1 MSYETLHN
9 FLPAIQSLQS
19 FTKEDIMTN
28 DFLLGQEGNLK
39 MFYAPHNEFVNQQA
53 KIVIVGITPGWQQT
67 KMAFMQFTKSLATY
81 SSIEKCL
88 YDAKM
93 AARFSGAMRVNL
105 IEMLDQCRIP
115 STLGISS
122 SAHLF
127 KNDNLSL
134 HTTSIIKYPV
144 FIKEK
149 NYTGHQPNALHSP
162 LLKHY
167 IYHAFPAEMG
177 KIRQSALVIPLGR
190 AVEKL
195 IFKLI
200 EEQKLPNH
208 HYVFG
213 FPHPSGANG
222 HRIRQFKQEKQQLR
236 KTINRWSTDTKHD
249 HL

>member
-1 MSYETLHN
+1 MPYETLHN

-28 DFLLGQEGNLK
+28 DFLLGQEANLK
-39 MFYAPHNEFVNQQA
+39 MFYAPHNEFINKQA
-53 KIVIVGITPGWQQT
+53 KIVIVGITPGWQQM
-67 KMAFMQFTKSLATY
+67 KMAFMQFTKSLATH
-81 SSIEKCL
+81 SSLDNCL
-88 YDAKM
+88 YDAKV
-93 AARFSGAMRVNL
+93 AARFSGTMRSNL
-105 IEMLDQCRIP
+105 IEMLDQCHLP
-115 STLGISS
+115 STLNVAS

-127 KNDNLSL
+127 ERNNLSL

-149 NYTGHQPNALHSP
+149 NYTGHQPHAMDSP
-162 LLKHY
+162 LLRHY
-167 IYHAFPAEMG
+167 IYRVFPEEMSN
-177 KIRQSALVIPLGR
+177 IRQPALVIPLGK

-222 HRIRQFKQEKQQLR
+222 HRIKQFKQEKHQLR
-236 KTINRWSTDTKHD
+236 ETINRWSMCQ
-249 HL
+249 